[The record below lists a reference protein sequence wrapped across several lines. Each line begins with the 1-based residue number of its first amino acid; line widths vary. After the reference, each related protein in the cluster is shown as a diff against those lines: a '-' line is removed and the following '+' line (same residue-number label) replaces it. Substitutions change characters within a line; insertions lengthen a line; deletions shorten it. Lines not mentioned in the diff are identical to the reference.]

1 MKLLWLFLALSV
13 EPIVHLTYAQD
24 IGGGVGRLSQ
34 IHGGITRFADEDIS
48 DVGVA
53 QVHTIAHGDQQ
64 VGKHLIEQLQADGE
78 TAGEIPCPQ
87 LT

>member
-64 VGKHLIEQLQADGE
+64 VGKHLIEQLQADGQ
-78 TAGEIPCPQ
+78 TAGEIPSPQ
-87 LT
+87 PT